1 MSGLLSACINSSQE
15 LVERDQTVVD
25 PPGAPCF
32 GRSPILSQSP
42 KPPMHL
48 DRLWRTVAAESKADG
63 SAKLQ

>member
-1 MSGLLSACINSSQE
+1 MIKPLWNHRAVAL
-15 LVERDQTVVD
+15 
-25 PPGAPCF
+25 F
-32 GRSPILSQSP
+32 GPQSDLSQCP